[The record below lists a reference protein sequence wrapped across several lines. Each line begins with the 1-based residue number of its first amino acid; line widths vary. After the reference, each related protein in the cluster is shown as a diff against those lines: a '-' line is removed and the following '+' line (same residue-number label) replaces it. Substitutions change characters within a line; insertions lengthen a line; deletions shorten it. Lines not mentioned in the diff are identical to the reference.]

1 MDTETLNEAFLIS
14 PKFIRQYSIINK
26 NISDDYL
33 KEAIREASEFDL
45 QPILGESLYKYATNL
60 VLTGKIT
67 SSENKAYYNLAI
79 KCRYFL
85 LYNVMSRLIVDCYAK
100 ISNSGVTTNKDE
112 TYESLS
118 LTDALRLKQE
128 YSNKADFYTKQVQYY
143 ILNNSSSFP
152 ELDSDVAFSLK
163 SQLKSS
169 AKCNIFLGG
178 ARGKRKIPTELR
190 DDKYIVINK

>member
-1 MDTETLNEAFLIS
+1 MATVKFTETFLIS
-14 PKFIRQYSIINK
+14 PKFIRQFSNINK
-26 NISDDYL
+26 NISDNYL
-33 KEAIREASEFDL
+33 KMAIREASDCDL
-45 QPILGESLYKYATNL
+45 IPILGESLYTAVTTL
-60 VLTGKIT
+60 VYNGHITDNGK
-67 SSENKAYYNLAI
+67 EVYYNLAV

-100 ISNSGVTTNKDE
+100 ISNSGITTNKDE
-112 TYESLS
+112 TYESLDFS
-118 LTDALRLKQE
+118 DALRLKQE
-128 YSNKADFYTKQVQYY
+128 YSNKADFYTKQIQYY
-143 ILNNSSSFP
+143 VLNNLSNLP
-152 ELDSDVAFSLK
+152 ELDSGTMFSLK